1 MADPTE
7 LKSLLESY
15 GVRANEKLGQ
25 NFLIDEDVIRY
36 LASQVWNGVHVVEIG
51 AGLGQ
56 VTAALAARAGSLT
69 ALEID
74 DRYEPFLSQ
83 ISQQYPN
90 VRVEYGDVIN
100 TGLEPLMSSQNENQ
114 VVSNLPFHITEP
126 LVWLLADKDIV
137 NAVLMIGDNAA
148 SVLMA
153 RETEGIYGK
162 MSFIAQAFFEIDRLC
177 DVSKDSFYP
186 VPRTHATIVQLTPK
200 EEPDAIAAKLVRT
213 AHRSPLVINVLK
225 EAVMDLTTATRQGT
239 LGKREGHQRDRAK
252 IRHQVKQWM
261 HEWNTIGE
269 IDFQS
274 QREGVVVDQTWALR
288 KIAEAGLDPD
298 ELQKPFMKLDNPAVR
313 RLALGLRALAPIDL

>member
-1 MADPTE
+1 MADPRE
-7 LKSLLESY
+7 LKELLESY

-90 VRVEYGDVIN
+90 VRVKYGDVIN
-100 TGLEPLMSSQNENQ
+100 MGLEPLMNNKNENQ
-114 VVSNLPFHITEP
+114 VVSNLPFHIIEP
-126 LVWLLADKDIV
+126 MVWLLADKDIV

-213 AHRSPLVINVLK
+213 AHRSPLVVNILK
-225 EAVMDLTTATRQGT
+225 EAIVDQSTVTRRGT
-239 LGKREGHQRDRAK
+239 LGKREGHQRDRS
-252 IRHQVKQWM
+252 RVRYQTKQWVQELK
-261 HEWNTIGE
+261 HTGD
-269 IDFQS
+269 IDFQNQKS
-274 QREGVVVDQTWALR
+274 DIALDQTQALR
-288 KIAEAGLDPD
+288 KIQEAGLGSDV
-298 ELQKPFMKLDNPAVR
+298 LQKPFIKLDNPAIRKLV
-313 RLALGLRALAPIDL
+313 AGLRVLDK